1 MIFGQ
6 IPRWTLEN
14 ITPYLGANCE
24 DSSRIHFFTTGRHL
38 VDGPGRRRV
47 ALAKK
52 GLQKLALVI
61 QVLSSRIRL

>member
-6 IPRWTLEN
+6 FPRWTLEN
-14 ITPYLGANCE
+14 ITPYLGANYE
-24 DSSRIHFFTTGRHL
+24 DSSGSHFFTTCRHL

-61 QVLSSRIRL
+61 QVLSSYVRL